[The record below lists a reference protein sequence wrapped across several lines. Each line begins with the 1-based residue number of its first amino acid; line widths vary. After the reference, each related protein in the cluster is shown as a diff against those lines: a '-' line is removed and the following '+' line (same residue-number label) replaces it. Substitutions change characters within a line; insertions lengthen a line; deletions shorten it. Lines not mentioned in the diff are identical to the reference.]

1 MKKLLPTLVLIT
13 STVFYSQTAITD
25 ANFEKA
31 INDCLKEDPVHGF
44 CNSKYGLMPYWD
56 VSQVTDMSEAFKNRT
71 NFNGDISRWDVSNV
85 KNMESMFA
93 NAEAFNQNI
102 NTKEVT
108 TVNGVT
114 YTAWD
119 VTNVTNMTS
128 MFAMA
133 EKFNRDISDWNTSK
147 VTIMRSMFAL
157 TDTFNQP
164 LNNWDVSNVKD
175 MQNMFYHA
183 KKFNQPLHKWNV
195 SQVTDMKHLFEGSG
209 LSTDHYDSTL
219 IGWLDKEV
227 QSKVNLGAPEIHF
240 CKAKDAWKK
249 LTDDYQWSIEDA
261 GVKCPITDANFKDA
275 INDCFKRKPMD
286 GLCDKSDYRSMPD
299 WDVSQVTDMS
309 EAFKG
314 RKIFNGDISK
324 WDVGNVTDMQDMFLE
339 AERFNRDISDW
350 NVSNVISM
358 NSMFANAKA
367 FNQNINTKEVTTGN
381 GVTYTAWDVGN
392 VTDMQDMFL
401 GAERFNQRLNKWN
414 VSNVKNMSGMF
425 FQAIDLSTDNY
436 DSTLIG
442 WSNQEVQSNVK
453 LGAHRILFCKAKAA
467 RQSLIKDHQWKI
479 NGDTYKCPSPV
490 TDATFKVAILE
501 CLSTHP
507 IDGLCYKTDWG
518 SMPGWDVSRVTD
530 MSRAFKDRTNFNGDI
545 SKWDVSNVTNMQYM
559 FYDASSFNGDI
570 SKWDVSNV
578 KNMQY
583 MFAYA
588 SSFNGDIN
596 TKKVTVNRKT
606 YTAWDVSNV
615 TNMRTMFVE
624 AKNFNRDISDW
635 DTSNVTEMF
644 SMFLKA
650 EKFNQPLNKW
660 DVSNVKDMQNM
671 FNDSNL
677 STDNYDSTLIGW
689 SKQNVQ
695 RNVKLGASGINYCK
709 SNFARNFWL
718 KFYYGWSIKDDGYL
732 GWLCLFNFFSTAAD
746 NQNQTLSI
754 DDQKNQ
760 LDISIYPNPTS
771 GMVHIEGNFTQ
782 LKVVVYDILGKQL
795 INKFITNHVIDL
807 RHLENGVY
815 ILQLY
820 DGVKLST
827 KKIIKN

>member
-147 VTIMRSMFAL
+147 VTIMRSMFSL

-183 KKFNQPLHKWNV
+183 K
-195 SQVTDMKHLFEGSG
+195 
-209 LSTDHYDSTL
+209 
-219 IGWLDKEV
+219 
-227 QSKVNLGAPEIHF
+227 
-240 CKAKDAWKK
+240 
-249 LTDDYQWSIEDA
+249 
-261 GVKCPITDANFKDA
+261 
-275 INDCFKRKPMD
+275 
-286 GLCDKSDYRSMPD
+286 
-299 WDVSQVTDMS
+299 
-309 EAFKG
+309 
-314 RKIFNGDISK
+314 
-324 WDVGNVTDMQDMFLE
+324 
-339 AERFNRDISDW
+339 
-350 NVSNVISM
+350 
-358 NSMFANAKA
+358 
-367 FNQNINTKEVTTGN
+367 
-381 GVTYTAWDVGN
+381 
-392 VTDMQDMFL
+392 
-401 GAERFNQRLNKWN
+401 
-414 VSNVKNMSGMF
+414 
-425 FQAIDLSTDNY
+425 
-436 DSTLIG
+436 
-442 WSNQEVQSNVK
+442 
-453 LGAHRILFCKAKAA
+453 
-467 RQSLIKDHQWKI
+467 
-479 NGDTYKCPSPV
+479 
-490 TDATFKVAILE
+490 
-501 CLSTHP
+501 
-507 IDGLCYKTDWG
+507 
-518 SMPGWDVSRVTD
+518 
-530 MSRAFKDRTNFNGDI
+530 
-545 SKWDVSNVTNMQYM
+545 
-559 FYDASSFNGDI
+559 
-570 SKWDVSNV
+570 
-578 KNMQY
+578 
-583 MFAYA
+583 
-588 SSFNGDIN
+588 
-596 TKKVTVNRKT
+596 
-606 YTAWDVSNV
+606 
-615 TNMRTMFVE
+615 
-624 AKNFNRDISDW
+624 
-635 DTSNVTEMF
+635 
-644 SMFLKA
+644 
-650 EKFNQPLNKW
+650 KFNQPLNKW

-754 DDQKNQ
+754 DDQQNQ
-760 LDISIYPNPTS
+760 LDISIYPNPNS